1 MTGARCLEAEAKPT
15 KKGRLKKKKK
25 VQMLNQEKMQELCVN
40 LWASPLE

>member
-15 KKGRLKKKKK
+15 KKGRLKKKK